1 MRTQIL
7 FSKGRRSLLRPIP
20 VFWSSSENLI
30 DYAEKPWLE
39 ESWLSLHKKS
49 SLKDAL
55 HGGWMMEVGVL
66 PFRYNHY
73 EWVFSKAMECQASL
87 VKEELLMLMSLGVK
101 YRVRLSPM
109 SEIIEN

>member
-1 MRTQIL
+1 
-7 FSKGRRSLLRPIP
+7 
-20 VFWSSSENLI
+20 
-30 DYAEKPWLE
+30 
-39 ESWLSLHKKS
+39 
-49 SLKDAL
+49 
-55 HGGWMMEVGVL
+55 MMEVGVL